1 MTDAPLFKGEAMLL
15 SWGDTSSRGKTVTFA
30 LHPDECGD
38 AHPFRGLGTGK
49 TGQRFAIVAVPI
61 TDDEETSPEALD
73 QVTPQTVA
81 TGSTPAEPKQP
92 VASGETKGGWYAL
105 KPSARAAL
113 LCKEVQFQ
121 HWAAKFYGLSAPLLT
136 SDEAADWL
144 RDKIGVMS
152 RADLD
157 AQHEDPEHPAKV
169 RLALLRFAE
178 RERAYRIARGL
189 ETEAR

>member
-1 MTDAPLFKGEAMLL
+1 MTDQPIPLFKGEAMLL

-61 TDDEETSPEALD
+61 TDDEEVSPEALD
-73 QVTPQTVA
+73 QAALEDPAA

-92 VASGETKGGWYAL
+92 VASGETRRKSWYEQ
-105 KPSARAAL
+105 KPSQRAGI
-113 LCKEVQFQ
+113 LCHDSRFVEFLAGSYPV
-121 HWAAKFYGLSAPLLT
+121 HME
-136 SDEAADWL
+136 EAENDT
-144 RDKIGVMS
+144 
-152 RADLD
+152 
-157 AQHEDPEHPAKV
+157 AKV
-169 RLALLRFAE
+169 LRKVTGVHTRAE
-178 RERAYRIARGL
+178 YDTNHAARSRFEAIETRFRRSWDL